1 MKKIVAAVAALMVA
15 GAAFADVSFS
25 YKGTGIVGGKPK
37 TLGTDTPDPNKTDDD
52 TITGDIY
59 RKDCLALK
67 VATDVA
73 GVVFDMDIVPNESAE
88 KSTFSLD
95 EFYGW
100 MTFGLPVGN
109 LQITSG
115 KWTARNVNR
124 VKADAGELDG
134 TYFEVDK
141 PGVLN
146 GTIANDSA
154 NLTKGKMS
162 TVLAYTLTDVLP
174 GSLMLKFGLVGQ
186 SVVTDNDDKKNPGRP
201 DREVDGEYGKFDSQA
216 GFVGEVA
223 YDQAGAVKATVA
235 VKSLKADKLS
245 LGVFVSPQFLDAL
258 SATVGFSFGKDKDN
272 SEWGIDARARYAIT
286 EKVAVDG
293 MFNYSKTALTKGAN
307 DKDLASMWYLAG
319 VNLKATEDV
328 RVVAAFNST
337 IADFSAERGGVESH
351 FVPAMEFT
359 PSEKAKVT
367 VGFDAKWT
375 GALYSGV
382 ADISLPVYVNFSL

>member
-25 YKGTGIVGGKPK
+25 YKGTGIVGGTTKK
-37 TLGTDTPDPNKTDDD
+37 LNSVDRT
-52 TITGDIY
+52 
-59 RKDCLALK
+59 DCLNLK

-73 GVVFDMDIVPNESAE
+73 GVVFDWDIANNAMEM
-88 KSTFSLD
+88 D

-100 MTFGLPVGN
+100 MTFALPVGN

-115 KWTARNVNR
+115 RYASRNVNR

-134 TYFEVDK
+134 TYFEAHK
-141 PGVLN
+141 PGVIN
-146 GTIANDSA
+146 GKYAKDSA
-154 NLTKGKMS
+154 NLTYNGDAKAPMS
-162 TVLAYTLTDVLP
+162 TILAYTLADTLP
-174 GSLMLKFGLVGQ
+174 GALMVKFGLVNGA
-186 SVVTDNDDKKNPGRP
+186 
-201 DREVDGEYGKFDSQA
+201 YGKFDSQA

-235 VKSLKADKLS
+235 VRNLKTEQLS

-272 SEWGIDARARYAIT
+272 SEWGIDARARYAVT

-307 DKDLASMWYLAG
+307 GKDLASMWYLAG

-337 IADFSAERGGVESH
+337 INDFSAERGSVESH
-351 FVPAMEFT
+351 FVPAIELT

-382 ADISLPVYVNFSL
+382 ADISLPIYVNFSL

>member
-25 YKGTGIVGGKPK
+25 YKGTGIVGGTTKK
-37 TLGTDTPDPNKTDDD
+37 LNSVDRT
-52 TITGDIY
+52 
-59 RKDCLALK
+59 DCLSLK

-73 GVVFDMDIVPNESAE
+73 GVVFDWDIANNAMKMDEC
-88 KSTFSLD
+88 
-95 EFYGW
+95 YGW
-100 MTFGLPVGN
+100 MTFALPVGN

-115 KWTARNVNR
+115 RYASRNVNR
-124 VKADAGELDG
+124 VKADAGELDDK
-134 TYFEVDK
+134 YFEAHK
-141 PGVLN
+141 PGVIN
-146 GTIANDSA
+146 GTVAKDSA
-154 NLTKGKMS
+154 NLTEGKMS
-162 TVLAYTLTDVLP
+162 TVLAYTLADTLP
-174 GSLMLKFGLVGQ
+174 GALMVKFGLVN
-186 SVVTDNDDKKNPGRP
+186 SA
-201 DREVDGEYGKFDSQA
+201 YGKFDSQS
-216 GFVGEVA
+216 GFVGEVS

-235 VKSLKADKLS
+235 VKNLKTEELS

-258 SATVGFSFGKDKDN
+258 SATVGFSFGKNKDN
-272 SEWGIDARARYAIT
+272 SEFGIDARARYAIT

-293 MFNYSKTALTKGAN
+293 MFNYSKTAFTKGAN
-307 DKDLASMWYLAG
+307 GKDLASMWYLAG
-319 VNLKATEDV
+319 VNLKAAEDV

-351 FVPAMEFT
+351 FVPAIELT

>member
-25 YKGTGIVGGKPK
+25 YKGTGIVGGTTKA
-37 TLGTDTPDPNKTDDD
+37 LNSID
-52 TITGDIY
+52 
-59 RKDCLALK
+59 RKDCLNLK

-73 GVVFDMDIVPNESAE
+73 GVVFDWDIEDD
-88 KSTFSLD
+88 KMKLD

-100 MTFGLPVGN
+100 MTFALPVGN

-115 KWTARNVNR
+115 KWAARNVNR

-134 TYFEVDK
+134 TYFEAHK
-141 PGVLN
+141 PGVIN
-146 GTIANDSA
+146 GKYAEDSA
-154 NLTKGKMS
+154 NLTEGKMS
-162 TVLAYTLTDVLP
+162 TVLAYTLADTLP
-174 GSLMLKFGLVGQ
+174 GALMVKFGLVNGA
-186 SVVTDNDDKKNPGRP
+186 
-201 DREVDGEYGKFDSQA
+201 YGKFDSQS
-216 GFVGEVA
+216 GFVGEVS
-223 YDQAGAVKATVA
+223 YDQAEAVKATVA
-235 VKSLKADKLS
+235 VKNLKTEQLS

-307 DKDLASMWYLAG
+307 GKDLASMWYLAG

-337 IADFSAERGGVESH
+337 INDFSAERGSVESH

-382 ADISLPVYVNFSL
+382 ADISLPIYVNFSL

>member
-25 YKGTGIVGGKPK
+25 YKGTGIVGGTTKK
-37 TLGTDTPDPNKTDDD
+37 LNSVA
-52 TITGDIY
+52 
-59 RKDCLALK
+59 RNDCLSLK

-73 GVVFDMDIVPNESAE
+73 GVVFDWDIANNAMEM
-88 KSTFSLD
+88 D

-100 MTFGLPVGN
+100 MTFALPVGN

-115 KWTARNVNR
+115 RYASRNVNR

-134 TYFEVDK
+134 TYFEAHK
-141 PGVLN
+141 PGVIN
-146 GTIANDSA
+146 GKYAKDSA
-154 NLTKGKMS
+154 NLTEGKMS
-162 TVLAYTLTDVLP
+162 TVLAYTLADTLP
-174 GSLMLKFGLVGQ
+174 GALMVKFGLVNGA
-186 SVVTDNDDKKNPGRP
+186 
-201 DREVDGEYGKFDSQA
+201 YGKFDSQS
-216 GFVGEVA
+216 GFVGEVS

-235 VKSLKADKLS
+235 VKNLKTEQLS

-272 SEWGIDARARYAIT
+272 SEFGIDARARYAIT

-307 DKDLASMWYLAG
+307 GKDKASMWYLAG

-337 IADFSAERGGVESH
+337 INDFSAERGSVESH
-351 FVPAMEFT
+351 FVPAIELT

-382 ADISLPVYVNFSL
+382 ADISLPIYVNFSL

>member
-25 YKGTGIVGGKPK
+25 YKGTGIVGGTTKK
-37 TLGTDTPDPNKTDDD
+37 LDSVT
-52 TITGDIY
+52 
-59 RKDCLALK
+59 RKDCLNLK

-73 GVVFDMDIVPNESAE
+73 GVVFDWDIANN
-88 KSTFSLD
+88 KMGLD

-100 MTFGLPVGN
+100 MTFALPVGN

-115 KWTARNVNR
+115 KWAARNVNR

-134 TYFEVDK
+134 KYFEAHK
-141 PGVLN
+141 PGVFN
-146 GTIANDSA
+146 ADDKDPAKDSA
-154 NLTKGKMS
+154 NLTEGKMS
-162 TVLAYTLTDVLP
+162 TVLAYTLADPLP
-174 GSLMLKFGLVGQ
+174 GALMVKFGLVN
-186 SVVTDNDDKKNPGRP
+186 SA
-201 DREVDGEYGKFDSQA
+201 YGKFDSKS
-216 GFVGEVA
+216 GFVGEVS

-235 VKSLKADKLS
+235 VKNLKTEELS

-272 SEWGIDARARYAIT
+272 SEFGIDARARYAIT

-293 MFNYSKTALTKGAN
+293 MFNYSKNTEDKKG
-307 DKDLASMWYLAG
+307 MWYLAG

-337 IADFSAERGGVESH
+337 IADFSASSSTIVSH

-367 VGFDAKWT
+367 VGFDAAWT

-382 ADISLPVYVNFSL
+382 ADISLPIYVNFSL

>member
-25 YKGTGIVGGKPK
+25 YKGTGIVGGTTKK
-37 TLGTDTPDPNKTDDD
+37 LNSVA
-52 TITGDIY
+52 
-59 RKDCLALK
+59 RNDCLSLK

-73 GVVFDMDIVPNESAE
+73 GVVFDWDIANNAMEM
-88 KSTFSLD
+88 D

-100 MTFGLPVGN
+100 MTFALPVGN

-115 KWTARNVNR
+115 KWAARNVNR

-134 TYFEVDK
+134 TYFEAHK
-141 PGVLN
+141 PGVIN
-146 GTIANDSA
+146 GKYAKDSA
-154 NLTKGKMS
+154 NLTYNGDAKAPMS
-162 TVLAYTLTDVLP
+162 TILAYTLADTLP
-174 GSLMLKFGLVGQ
+174 GALMVKFGLVNGA
-186 SVVTDNDDKKNPGRP
+186 
-201 DREVDGEYGKFDSQA
+201 YGKFDSQS
-216 GFVGEVA
+216 GFVGEVS
-223 YDQAGAVKATVA
+223 YDQAEAVKATVA
-235 VKSLKADKLS
+235 VKNLKTEQLS

-307 DKDLASMWYLAG
+307 GKDLASMWYLAG

-337 IADFSAERGGVESH
+337 INDFSAERGSVESH

-382 ADISLPVYVNFSL
+382 ADISLPIYVNFSL

>member
-25 YKGTGIVGGKPK
+25 YKGTGIVGGTTKK
-37 TLGTDTPDPNKTDDD
+37 LNSVTRT
-52 TITGDIY
+52 
-59 RKDCLALK
+59 DCLSLK

-73 GVVFDMDIVPNESAE
+73 GVVFDWDIKGDATKVDAKMEM
-88 KSTFSLD
+88 D

-115 KWTARNVNR
+115 RYNARNVNR

-134 TYFEVDK
+134 TYFEAHK
-141 PGVLN
+141 PGVIN
-146 GTIANDSA
+146 GMYAKDSA
-154 NLTKGKMS
+154 NLTEGKMS
-162 TVLAYTLTDVLP
+162 TVLAYTLPDTLP
-174 GSLMLKFGLVGQ
+174 GALMVKFGLVDVALMVKFGLVE
-186 SVVTDNDDKKNPGRP
+186 ST
-201 DREVDGEYGKFDSQA
+201 YGKFDSKS
-216 GFVGEVA
+216 GFVGEVS

-235 VKSLKADKLS
+235 VKNLKTEQLS

-272 SEWGIDARARYAIT
+272 SEWGIDARARYAVT

-293 MFNYSKTALTKGAN
+293 MFNYSKTALTKVAN
-307 DKDLASMWYLAG
+307 GKDKASMWYLAG

-328 RVVAAFNST
+328 RFVAAFNST

-351 FVPAMEFT
+351 FVPAIELT

-382 ADISLPVYVNFSL
+382 ADISLPIYVNFSL

>member
-25 YKGTGIVGGKPK
+25 YKGTGIVGGTTKK
-37 TLGTDTPDPNKTDDD
+37 LNSVA
-52 TITGDIY
+52 
-59 RKDCLALK
+59 RNDCLSLK

-73 GVVFDMDIVPNESAE
+73 GVVFDWDIANNAMEM
-88 KSTFSLD
+88 D

-100 MTFGLPVGN
+100 MTFALPVGN

-115 KWTARNVNR
+115 RYASRNVNR

-134 TYFEVDK
+134 TYFEAHK
-141 PGVLN
+141 PGVIN
-146 GTIANDSA
+146 GKYAKDSA
-154 NLTKGKMS
+154 NLTEGKMS
-162 TVLAYTLTDVLP
+162 TVLAYTLADTLP
-174 GSLMLKFGLVGQ
+174 GALMVKFGLVNGA
-186 SVVTDNDDKKNPGRP
+186 
-201 DREVDGEYGKFDSQA
+201 YGKFDSQS
-216 GFVGEVA
+216 GFVGEVS
-223 YDQAGAVKATVA
+223 YDQAEAVKATVA
-235 VKSLKADKLS
+235 VKNLKTEQLS

-307 DKDLASMWYLAG
+307 GKDLASMWYLAG

-337 IADFSAERGGVESH
+337 INDFSAERGSVESH

-382 ADISLPVYVNFSL
+382 ADISLPIYVNFSL

>member
-25 YKGTGIVGGKPK
+25 YKGTGIVGGTTKK
-37 TLGTDTPDPNKTDDD
+37 LNSVA
-52 TITGDIY
+52 
-59 RKDCLALK
+59 RNDCLSLK

-73 GVVFDMDIVPNESAE
+73 GVVFDWDIANNAMEM
-88 KSTFSLD
+88 D

-100 MTFGLPVGN
+100 MTFALPVGN

-115 KWTARNVNR
+115 RYASRNVNR

-134 TYFEVDK
+134 TYFEAHK
-141 PGVLN
+141 PGVIN
-146 GTIANDSA
+146 GKYAKDSA
-154 NLTKGKMS
+154 NLTYNGDAKAPMS
-162 TVLAYTLTDVLP
+162 TILAYTLADTLP
-174 GSLMLKFGLVGQ
+174 GALMVKFGLVNGA
-186 SVVTDNDDKKNPGRP
+186 
-201 DREVDGEYGKFDSQA
+201 YGKFDSQA

-235 VKSLKADKLS
+235 VRNLKTEQLS

-272 SEWGIDARARYAIT
+272 SEWGIDARARYAVT

-307 DKDLASMWYLAG
+307 GKDLASMWYLAG

-328 RVVAAFNST
+328 RFVAAFNSR
-337 IADFSAERGGVESH
+337 INDLSASSSEIISH
-351 FVPAMEFT
+351 FVPAVELT

-375 GALYSGV
+375 GALYSGNCKP
-382 ADISLPVYVNFSL
+382 SLPVYVNFSL

>member
-25 YKGTGIVGGKPK
+25 YKGTGIFGGKDGSEASK
-37 TLGTDTPDPNKTDDD
+37 NTAW
-52 TITGDIY
+52 TGNVY
-59 RKDCLALK
+59 RKDCLGLK
-67 VATDVA
+67 LSTDVA
-73 GVVFDMDIVPNESAE
+73 GVVFDFDIDGLGAAKETNTKLS
-88 KSTFSLD
+88 FD
-95 EFYGW
+95 EYYGW
-100 MTFGLPVGN
+100 MTFALPVGN

-115 KWTARNVNR
+115 KWSARNVNR

-154 NLTKGKMS
+154 NLTEGKKS
-162 TVLAYTLTDVLP
+162 VVLAYTLADTLP
-174 GSLMLKFGLVGQ
+174 GALMVKFGLVE
-186 SVVTDNDDKKNPGRP
+186 ST
-201 DREVDGEYGKFDSQA
+201 YGKFDSKS
-216 GFVGEVA
+216 GFVGEVC

-235 VKSLKADKLS
+235 VKNLKTEQLS

-272 SEWGIDARARYAIT
+272 SEWGIDARARYAVT

-293 MFNYSKTALTKGAN
+293 MFNYSKNAADKKG
-307 DKDLASMWYLAG
+307 MWYLAG

-328 RVVAAFNST
+328 RFVAAFNSK
-337 IADFSAERGGVESH
+337 IEDFSASSSKIVSH
-351 FVPAMEFT
+351 FVPAVELT

-367 VGFDAKWT
+367 VGFDAKWE
-375 GALYSGV
+375 GPLYSGNCKP
-382 ADISLPVYVNFSL
+382 SLPVYVNFSL

>member
-25 YKGTGIVGGKPK
+25 YKGTGIVGGTTKK
-37 TLGTDTPDPNKTDDD
+37 LNSVA
-52 TITGDIY
+52 
-59 RKDCLALK
+59 RNDCLSLK

-73 GVVFDMDIVPNESAE
+73 GVVFDWDIANNAMEM
-88 KSTFSLD
+88 D

-100 MTFGLPVGN
+100 MTFALPVGN

-115 KWTARNVNR
+115 RYASRNVNR

-134 TYFEVDK
+134 TYFEAHK
-141 PGVLN
+141 PGVIN
-146 GTIANDSA
+146 GMYAKDSA
-154 NLTKGKMS
+154 NLTEGKMS
-162 TVLAYTLTDVLP
+162 TVLAYTLPDTLP
-174 GSLMLKFGLVGQ
+174 GALMVKFGLVNGA
-186 SVVTDNDDKKNPGRP
+186 
-201 DREVDGEYGKFDSQA
+201 YGKFDSQA

-235 VKSLKADKLS
+235 VRNLKTEQLS

-272 SEWGIDARARYAIT
+272 SEWGIDARARYAVT

-293 MFNYSKTALTKGAN
+293 MFNYSKTALTKVAN
-307 DKDLASMWYLAG
+307 GKDKASMWYLAG

-351 FVPAMEFT
+351 FVPAIELT

-382 ADISLPVYVNFSL
+382 ADISLPIYVNFSL

>member
-25 YKGTGIVGGKPK
+25 YKGTGIVGGTTKK
-37 TLGTDTPDPNKTDDD
+37 LNSVA
-52 TITGDIY
+52 
-59 RKDCLALK
+59 RNDCLSLK

-73 GVVFDMDIVPNESAE
+73 GVVFDWDIANNAMEM
-88 KSTFSLD
+88 D

-100 MTFGLPVGN
+100 MTFALPVGN

-115 KWTARNVNR
+115 RYASRNVNR

-134 TYFEVDK
+134 TYFEAHK
-141 PGVLN
+141 PGVIN
-146 GTIANDSA
+146 GTIAKDSA
-154 NLTKGKMS
+154 NLTGGAMS
-162 TVLAYTLTDVLP
+162 TVLAYTLADPLP
-174 GSLMLKFGLVGQ
+174 GALMVKFGLVDV
-186 SVVTDNDDKKNPGRP
+186 SESTVKDVPTAD
-201 DREVDGEYGKFDSQA
+201 YGKFDSLS
-216 GFVGEVA
+216 GFVGEVS

-235 VKSLKADKLS
+235 VKSLKADNLS

-258 SATVGFSFGKDKDN
+258 SATVGFSFGKNKDN

-293 MFNYSKTALTKGAN
+293 MFNYSKTALTTGAN
-307 DKDLASMWYLAG
+307 GKDKASMWYLAG

-337 IADFSAERGGVESH
+337 IADFSAERGGVVSH
-351 FVPAMEFT
+351 FVPAIELT

-382 ADISLPVYVNFSL
+382 ADISLPIYVNFSL

>member
-25 YKGTGIVGGKPK
+25 YKGTGTFGGKNGSTASK
-37 TLGTDTPDPNKTDDD
+37 NTAW
-52 TITGDIY
+52 TGNVY
-59 RKDCLALK
+59 RKDCLGLK

-73 GVVFDMDIVPNESAE
+73 GVVFDCDIENN
-88 KSTFSLD
+88 KIGLD

-100 MTFGLPVGN
+100 ITFALPVGN

-115 KWTARNVNR
+115 KWAARNVNR
-124 VKADAGELDG
+124 VKADAGELDD
-134 TYFEVDK
+134 TYFEAYK
-141 PGVLN
+141 PGVIK
-146 GTIANDSA
+146 GKYAKDSA
-154 NLTKGKMS
+154 NLTEGKMS
-162 TVLAYTLTDVLP
+162 TVLAYTLADTLP
-174 GSLMLKFGLVGQ
+174 GALMVKFGLVNGA
-186 SVVTDNDDKKNPGRP
+186 
-201 DREVDGEYGKFDSQA
+201 YGKFDSQS
-216 GFVGEVA
+216 GFVGEVS

-235 VKSLKADKLS
+235 VKNLKTEQLS

-272 SEWGIDARARYAIT
+272 SEFGIDARARYAIT

-307 DKDLASMWYLAG
+307 GKDLASMWYLAG
-319 VNLKATEDV
+319 VNLKAAEDV

-337 IADFSAERGGVESH
+337 IADFSAERGGVVSH
-351 FVPAMEFT
+351 FVPAIELT

>member
-25 YKGTGIVGGKPK
+25 YKGTGIVGGTTKA
-37 TLGTDTPDPNKTDDD
+37 LNSVD
-52 TITGDIY
+52 
-59 RKDCLALK
+59 RKDCLNLK

-73 GVVFDMDIVPNESAE
+73 GVVFDCDIANN
-88 KSTFSLD
+88 KMGLD

-100 MTFGLPVGN
+100 MTFALPVGN

-115 KWTARNVNR
+115 KWNARNVNR

-134 TYFEVDK
+134 KYFEAHK
-141 PGVLN
+141 PGVIN
-146 GTIANDSA
+146 GTIAKDSA
-154 NLTKGKMS
+154 NLTGGAMS
-162 TVLAYTLTDVLP
+162 TVLAYTLADTLP
-174 GSLMLKFGLVGQ
+174 GALMVKFGLVN
-186 SVVTDNDDKKNPGRP
+186 SA
-201 DREVDGEYGKFDSQA
+201 YGKFDSQS
-216 GFVGEVA
+216 GFVGEVS

-235 VKSLKADKLS
+235 VKNLKTEELS

-258 SATVGFSFGKDKDN
+258 SATVGFSFGKNKDN
-272 SEWGIDARARYAIT
+272 SEFGIDARARYAIT

-293 MFNYSKTALTKGAN
+293 MLNYSKTAITKGAN
-307 DKDLASMWYLAG
+307 GKDKASMWYLAG

-337 IADFSAERGGVESH
+337 INDFSAERGNVESH
-351 FVPAMEFT
+351 FVPAIELS

-382 ADISLPVYVNFSL
+382 ADISLPIYVNFSL

>member
-25 YKGTGIVGGKPK
+25 YKGTGIVGGTTKK
-37 TLGTDTPDPNKTDDD
+37 LNSVA
-52 TITGDIY
+52 
-59 RKDCLALK
+59 RNDCLSLK

-73 GVVFDMDIVPNESAE
+73 GVVFDWDIANNAMEM
-88 KSTFSLD
+88 D

-100 MTFGLPVGN
+100 MTFALPVGN

-115 KWTARNVNR
+115 RYASRNVNR

-134 TYFEVDK
+134 TYFEAHK
-141 PGVLN
+141 PGVIN
-146 GTIANDSA
+146 GKYAKDSA
-154 NLTKGKMS
+154 NLTYNGDAKAPMS
-162 TVLAYTLTDVLP
+162 TILAYTLADTLP
-174 GSLMLKFGLVGQ
+174 GALMVKFGLVDV
-186 SVVTDNDDKKNPGRP
+186 SKSDVKDKPTA
-201 DREVDGEYGKFDSQA
+201 DYGKFDSLS
-216 GFVGEVA
+216 GFVGEVS

-235 VKSLKADKLS
+235 VKSLKADNLS

-272 SEWGIDARARYAIT
+272 SEFGIDARARYAVT

-307 DKDLASMWYLAG
+307 GKDLASMWYLAG
-319 VNLKATEDV
+319 VNLKAAEDV

-337 IADFSAERGGVESH
+337 INDFSAERGNVESH
-351 FVPAMEFT
+351 FVPAIELS

>member
-25 YKGTGIVGGKPK
+25 YKGTGIVGGTTKA
-37 TLGTDTPDPNKTDDD
+37 LNSID
-52 TITGDIY
+52 
-59 RKDCLALK
+59 RKDCLNLK

-73 GVVFDMDIVPNESAE
+73 GVVFDWDIEDD
-88 KSTFSLD
+88 KMKLD

-100 MTFGLPVGN
+100 MTFALPVGN

-115 KWTARNVNR
+115 KWAARNVNR

-134 TYFEVDK
+134 KYFEAHK
-141 PGVLN
+141 PGVIN
-146 GTIANDSA
+146 GKYAKDSA
-154 NLTKGKMS
+154 NLTEGKMS
-162 TVLAYTLTDVLP
+162 TVLAYTLADTLP
-174 GSLMLKFGLVGQ
+174 GALMVKFGLVNGA
-186 SVVTDNDDKKNPGRP
+186 
-201 DREVDGEYGKFDSQA
+201 YGKFDSKS
-216 GFVGEVA
+216 GFVGEVS

-235 VKSLKADKLS
+235 VKNLKTEELS

-258 SATVGFSFGKDKDN
+258 SATVGFSFGKNKDN
-272 SEWGIDARARYAIT
+272 SEFGIDARARYAIT

-307 DKDLASMWYLAG
+307 GKDLASMWYLAG
-319 VNLKATEDV
+319 VNLKAAEDV

-351 FVPAMEFT
+351 FVPAIELT